1 MPDRYQVVVVG
12 GGLVGATTVCGLAQQ
27 GLNVALLDARQPVRQ
42 WPKESSDL
50 RVSALTR
57 ASINILQALGVWS
70 KIQQT
75 ASPYREMKI
84 WDSSGTGELHFD
96 SAETDY
102 TELGFIVENRVTV
115 AALWDAIEAIPTA
128 TILCPTQ
135 VVSMQIQE
143 DCRCLQLDDGRII
156 EAELVIAADGHNSEL
171 RSMAGINVSGWA
183 YQQMA
188 LVATVKTSND
198 HQWTAWQRFLQ
209 EGPLAFLPLHNGRC
223 SIVWT
228 LSTDTAK
235 RYQDLDEPAFL
246 QELEQASAG
255 MLGAMLEVSPRAA
268 FPLQLQFAKQYT
280 EHRLALVGDAAHT
293 MHPLAGQGANAG
305 LLDAATIIELLINS
319 QTANRPLASHKLL
332 RRYERWRKGDN
343 LILLG
348 SMDILKRLYAVD
360 NKPFAT
366 IRSQGMNKINQTA
379 WLKNHFNQYAMGLRP
394 DMPVLAKSFT
404 AGSDIGTKLNQGTK
418 CS

>member
-1 MPDRYQVVVVG
+1 MPKRYQIVVVG

-27 GLNVALLDARQPVRQ
+27 GLDVALLDARPPARQ
-42 WPKESSDL
+42 WPKDSSDL

-75 ASPYREMKI
+75 TSPYREMKI
-84 WDSSGTGELHFD
+84 WDHTGNGELHFD

-115 AALWDAIEAIPTA
+115 AALWDAIEALPNA
-128 TILCPTQ
+128 TILCPAH
-135 VVSMQIQE
+135 VAAMQIQN
-143 DCRCLQLDDGRII
+143 DCRRLQLDDGRVI
-156 EAELVIAADGHNSEL
+156 EAELVIAADGQNSGL
-171 RSMAGINVSGWA
+171 REMAGINVTGWA

-188 LVATVKTSND
+188 LVATVKTSKH
-198 HQWTAWQRFLQ
+198 HQVTAWQRFLK
-209 EGPLAFLPLHNGRC
+209 EGPLAFLPLHNGQC

-235 RYQDLDEPAFL
+235 RYQDLDEPDFL
-246 QELEQASAG
+246 KVLEQASAG
-255 MLGAMLEVSPRAA
+255 MLGTMLEVGPRAA
-268 FPLQLQFAKQYT
+268 FPLHLQFAKQYT
-280 EHRLALVGDAAHT
+280 EARLALVGDAAHT

-305 LLDAATIIELLINS
+305 LLDAATIIELLIN
-319 QTANRPLASHKLL
+319 ARAAGRPLASYKLL

-348 SMDILKRLYAVD
+348 SMDMLKRLYAIS
-360 NKPFAT
+360 NEPFTT
-366 IRSQGMNKINQTA
+366 IRAQGMNKINQTA
-379 WLKNHFNQYAMGLRP
+379 WLKNHFNQYAMGLRA
-394 DMPVLAKSFT
+394 DMPTLAKSST
-404 AGSDIGTKLNQGTK
+404 A
-418 CS
+418 